1 MMNDRIINLT
11 LDNAGA
17 RLDIALVDA
26 LPDLSRT
33 QIQRL
38 LKEEQIIV
46 NGRSA
51 KANLRLNGGEQV
63 VVTLPE
69 PQETD
74 ILPEDIPLDIQY
86 EDDDILLINKPA
98 GMVVHPAVG
107 HPNGTL
113 VNAVLGYCPDLAGVG
128 GEKRP
133 GIVHRLDMNTSGLI
147 LVAKNDLALQYLQK
161 QFKERTIGKT
171 YLALVEGQIQ
181 PPEALIDAPI
191 GRDPRQRK
199 KMTVI
204 FARKGIKSRPAQTEY
219 ETAVSYDDHTLLSCK
234 LHTGRTHQIRV
245 HLSYIGHPI
254 VGDTVYGRRK
264 QSIKLK
270 RQFLHATILQFKRP
284 SDDQELTFRIEL
296 PPELQAVLDNLAQ

>member
-1 MMNDRIINLT
+1 MSNQTINLT

-17 RLDIALVDA
+17 RLDKALVNA

-38 LKEEQIIV
+38 LKEGQITV
-46 NGRSA
+46 DGQSA
-51 KANLRLNGGEQV
+51 KANRRLSGGEQV
-63 VVTLPE
+63 VITLPE

-74 ILPEDIPLDIQY
+74 IIPENIPLDIQY
-86 EDDDILLINKPA
+86 EDDDLLLINKPA
-98 GMVVHPAVG
+98 GMVVHPAIG
-107 HPNGTL
+107 HPSGTL
-113 VNAVLGYCPDLAGVG
+113 VNAVLGYCPNLAGIG

-133 GIVHRLDMNTSGLI
+133 GLVHRLDMNTSGLI
-147 LVAKNDLALQYLQK
+147 LVAKNDHALHYLQA

-171 YLALVEGQIQ
+171 YLALVEGQVQ
-181 PPEALIDAPI
+181 PTAALIDAPI

-204 FARKGIKSRPAQTEY
+204 IARGGIKSRSAQTEY

-245 HLSYIGHPI
+245 HMAYIGHPI
-254 VGDTVYGRRK
+254 VGDSVYGRRK
-264 QSIKLK
+264 QTIKLK

-284 SDDQELTFRIEL
+284 LDNKELTFRVEL
-296 PPELQAVLDNLAQ
+296 PSELQAVLDSLAK